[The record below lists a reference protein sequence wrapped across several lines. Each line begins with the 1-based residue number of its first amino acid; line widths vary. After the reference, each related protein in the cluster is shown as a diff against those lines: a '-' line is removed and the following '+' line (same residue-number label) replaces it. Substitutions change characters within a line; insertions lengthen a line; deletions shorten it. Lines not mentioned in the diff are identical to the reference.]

1 MQLSDDEQAWLR
13 EMLAAGNA
21 SVRKIKRAQCLLA
34 AHDGQTDDTIA
45 AIVGVGHATLSRL
58 KKRFVEEGLQAALNE
73 RPRPG
78 GAPKLSMQ
86 QKGLL
91 IATACSDPPEGRSRW
106 TLRLLADKMVELT
119 TLSSLSHETVRQRLA
134 ESELKP
140 WQKKMWCIP
149 KVDAEF
155 VARMEDV
162 IDLYTQEPDPEQPVI
177 CFDERPTPL
186 IGEAR
191 TPLPA
196 EPGQPQRYD
205 YEYARNGTVN
215 LFVFVNA
222 HEPWRH
228 VKVTDQR
235 THADFAACLKD
246 LVDVH
251 YPKAKRIRLVL
262 DNLST
267 HRLSNLYHC
276 FPAEEARRIAR
287 RLEIHYTPTH
297 ASWLN
302 MAEIE
307 ISVLVNQCIDRRLG
321 DKATLEHEVAAWE
334 RARNASSARIKWTF
348 GVERARE
355 KLGRS
360 YPSPSAQAAVAAVVE
375 AAA

>member
-1 MQLSDDEQAWLR
+1 M
-13 EMLAAGNA
+13 
-21 SVRKIKRAQCLLA
+21 
-34 AHDGQTDDTIA
+34 
-45 AIVGVGHATLSRL
+45 
-58 KKRFVEEGLQAALNE
+58 
-73 RPRPG
+73 
-78 GAPKLSMQ
+78 
-86 QKGLL
+86 
-91 IATACSDPPEGRSRW
+91 
-106 TLRLLADKMVELT
+106 
-119 TLSSLSHETVRQRLA
+119 SLSK
-134 ESELKP
+134 SELKP

-155 VARMEDV
+155 VARMEDI
-162 IDLYTQEPDPEQPVI
+162 IDLYTQEPDLEQPVI

-186 IGEAR
+186 IGETR

-196 EPGQPQRYD
+196 EPGQPKRYD
-205 YEYARNGTVN
+205 YEYCRNGTVN

-228 VKVTDQR
+228 VKVTGQR

-276 FPAEEARRIAR
+276 YSAEEARRIAR

-307 ISVLVNQCIDRRLG
+307 IGVLVNQCIDRRLG
-321 DKATLEHEVAAWE
+321 DKVTLEREVAAWQ
-334 RARNASSARIKWTF
+334 RARNASGARIRWTF
-348 GVERARE
+348 GVERARK

-360 YPSPSAQAAVAAVVE
+360 YPNPSAQAAVAAAID